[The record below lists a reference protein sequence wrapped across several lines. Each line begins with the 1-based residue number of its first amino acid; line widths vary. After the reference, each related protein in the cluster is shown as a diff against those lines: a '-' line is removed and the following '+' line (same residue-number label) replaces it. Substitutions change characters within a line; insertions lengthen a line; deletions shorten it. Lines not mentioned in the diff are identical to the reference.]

1 MTTLISPIASAKTN
15 DLVFVSQTNELVT
28 DSFSV
33 AKYFGKRHEQVL
45 RKLKDL
51 GCSFEFTKHNFVL
64 CHKNNQLQNGK
75 LQPFYQMTKDGFMF
89 LVMGFTGKRAA
100 EIKERYINAF
110 NEMEQKL
117 ANNQKKLP
125 EPQTPVPSM
134 TRVMLVIENGQTV
147 EAKHIPNDAFVVSK
161 SRIANLIAEPGI
173 FTMQEMAQ
181 IAEAVN
187 KKMVEIAIT
196 ASKSAA
202 KH

>member
-1 MTTLISPIASAKTN
+1 MTTLISPISSAKSS

-64 CHKNNQLQNGK
+64 CHKNNELQNGK

-110 NEMEQKL
+110 NEMAAQLSNKPKSDNLLE
-117 ANNQKKLP
+117 LP
-125 EPQTPVPSM
+125 DFRHQ
-134 TRVMLVIENGQTV
+134 RVLLTIENG
-147 EAKHIPNDAFVVSK
+147 EIVSK
-161 SRIANLIAEPGI
+161 RILEQNELIMNRYQYINYFKEPDVGFSDVEQLAELSRV
-173 FTMQEMAQ
+173 
-181 IAEAVN
+181 VN
-187 KKMVEIAIT
+187 NRLCLQV
-196 ASKSAA
+196 SKGY
-202 KH
+202 

>member
-1 MTTLISPIASAKTN
+1 MNTVSTAIASAKPS
-15 DLVFVSQTNELVT
+15 DLVFASQTNQLVT
-28 DSFSV
+28 NSMKV
-33 AKYFGKRHEQVL
+33 AEYFGKQHRNVL
-45 RKLKDL
+45 AKLRSL
-51 GCSFEFTKHNFVL
+51 ECSGEFRSANFL
-64 CHKNNQLQNGK
+64 AYHHKNEQNGEVY
-75 LQPFYQMTKDGFMF
+75 QAYQMTKDGFMF